1 MATSFTEY
9 RGFGFWSWDPYLG
22 CVAGAVADSIM
33 SVDERKSWLTELA
46 ERWKLQAKVVFS
58 GCISL
63 ELNQFVT
70 DEERKNELQGFIRHV
85 ISKEGVDSP
94 IHRTGVFLLKLLD
107 GEISWTVA
115 SPLDYMVEADPAYL
129 NR

>member
-9 RGFGFWSWDPYLG
+9 RGFGFWSWDPYLERL
-22 CVAGAVADSIM
+22 AGSVADSIM

-46 ERWKLQAKVVFS
+46 QRWKLQAQGIFT

-63 ELNQFVT
+63 ELDEFVT
-70 DEERKNELQGFIRHV
+70 DEERKNDLQRFVRQVIHKELADGPVH
-85 ISKEGVDSP
+85 K
-94 IHRTGVFLLKLLD
+94 TGVFLLKLLD
-107 GEISWTVA
+107 GEIAWTAA
-115 SPLDYMVEADPAYL
+115 SPLNYMVECDRAYL